1 MKQMKNPLFY
11 THIDSPIGR
20 LLLAG
25 DEQAL
30 HYLSFPKGKMAFGPN
45 SKWLKNDSPFKEV
58 KRQID
63 SYFAK
68 ELTQFDLPLKM
79 AGTDFQKKVWQT
91 LPDITYG
98 QTRSYGWLADR
109 VGSPKAS
116 RAVGAANGNNPLPII
131 IPCHRV
137 IGASG
142 KMTGFGGGIDT
153 KIFLLELEGVII

>member
-1 MKQMKNPLFY
+1 MQIPLFY

-30 HYLSFPKGKMAFGPN
+30 HYLSFPKGKMAFEPRPE
-45 SKWLKNDSPFKEV
+45 WVQNDALFKEV

-63 SYFAK
+63 AYFAL
-68 ELTQFDLPLKM
+68 ELKQFDLVLKM
-79 AGTDFQKKVWQT
+79 AGTDFQQRVWQV
-91 LPDITYG
+91 LPKIPFG
-98 QTRSYGWLADR
+98 QTRSYGWLANE

-116 RAVGAANGNNPLPII
+116 RAVGAANGKNPLPII

-137 IGASG
+137 IGANG
-142 KMTGFGGGIDT
+142 KMTGFGGGINT
-153 KIFLLELEGVII
+153 KVFLLGLEGVAR